1 MLLNKLSISGRNVWP
16 IFEGGRGICVST
28 GSTAGAFAAEDCVG
42 TISGVNP
49 DFFNEGGILQNC
61 VYQGKTRAERQIE
74 LIKAAIKG
82 GIDQAKI
89 AYDVSCGKGRIHFN
103 VLWEM
108 GGCETILTEVLAKAK
123 GLIHGVTCGAG
134 MPYKL
139 AEIAANYGVY
149 YYPIVS
155 SARAFSALFRRSYKK
170 FVEFLGGVVYEDP
183 WLAGGHNGISNTE
196 DPTKPER
203 PYERLVKLR
212 ETLREFSL
220 DNIPIIMAGGIWNLS
235 EWKDYINNKEI
246 GNIAFQFGTR
256 SLLVKENPIAEKWK
270 EKLLS
275 LKKGDIILNRLS
287 PTGFFSSAIKN
298 KFLVDLI
305 ELNNRQI
312 YQSDDGKEE
321 LICNGRVLKISKA
334 DAERAKKY
342 ISDGFS
348 ELMITPDNSVVFATK
363 QQSDKI
369 RKDQRDC
376 VGCLSACR
384 FSSWSQKNGT
394 TGVIPDPRSFCI
406 QKTLQDISHNGNV
419 EENLMFCGH
428 SGYRFSDDP
437 LYKDGYIPSTKELIE
452 NILSGN

>member
-1 MLLNKLSISGRNVWP
+1 MLLNKLEISGKTVWP

-28 GSTAGAFAAEDCVG
+28 GVTAGAFAKEDCVG

-49 DFFNEGGILQNC
+49 DFFNEDGILQNC
-61 VYQGKTRAERQIE
+61 IYNGKTRAERQRE
-74 LIKAAIKG
+74 LIEAAIKG

-89 AYDVSCGKGRIHFN
+89 AHDMSCGKGRIHFN

-108 GGCETILTEVLAKAK
+108 GGCEEILTRVLEKTK

-139 AEIAANYGVY
+139 AEIAASHGVY

-155 SARAFSALFRRSYKK
+155 SARAFSALFKRSYKK

-196 DPTKPER
+196 DPNKPER
-203 PYERLVKLR
+203 PYGRLVKLR
-212 ETLREFSL
+212 ELFIEFGL
-220 DNIPIIMAGGIWNLS
+220 DNIPIILAGGVWNLS
-235 EWKDYINNKEI
+235 EFSDYINNKEI

-256 SLLVKENPIAEKWK
+256 SLLVKENPIAEKCK

-275 LKKGDIILNRLS
+275 LKKGDILLNQLS
-287 PTGFFSSAIKN
+287 PTGFFSSAVKN
-298 KFLVDLI
+298 KFLTDLI

-312 YQSDDGKEE
+312 YHSEEGTEE
-321 LICNGRVLKISKA
+321 LVCNGRVFKISVT
-334 DAERAKKY
+334 DAKKAKEY
-342 ISDGFS
+342 INDGFS
-348 ELMITPDNSVVFATK
+348 ELMITPDNSVVFVTK
-363 QQSDKI
+363 EQYEKI

-394 TGVIPDPRSFCI
+394 TGIIPDPRSFCI

-419 EENLMFCGH
+419 EDNLLFCGH
-428 SGYRFSDDP
+428 SGYRFANDS
-437 LYKDGYIPSTKELIE
+437 LYKNKKIPSTKELIE